1 MKIRNEVLRE
11 TVVIYTSNHQP
22 QENNLRTSSPSP
34 SVLPYSR
41 SEIEIKNM
49 YRKLPA
55 YETIQVM
62 PAANHTP
69 HIITTGD
76 VNGPEQPPRY
86 DTLYPEWTI

>member
-1 MKIRNEVLRE
+1 MRD

-22 QENNLRTSSPSP
+22 QENNLRTSSPLP

-62 PAANHTP
+62 PAANHTT

>member
-1 MKIRNEVLRE
+1 MQKLKIRDEVLRE

-22 QENNLRTSSPSP
+22 QENNLQTSSPSP

-55 YETIQVM
+55 YGTVQVM
-62 PAANHTP
+62 PAANENP
-69 HIITTGD
+69 HVITTGY
-76 VNGPEQPPRY
+76 VNRHEEPPRY
-86 DTLYPEWTI
+86 DTLYPE

>member
-1 MKIRNEVLRE
+1 
-11 TVVIYTSNHQP
+11 
-22 QENNLRTSSPSP
+22 
-34 SVLPYSR
+34 
-41 SEIEIKNM
+41 M

-62 PAANHTP
+62 PAANHTT

-86 DTLYPEWTI
+86 DTLYPE